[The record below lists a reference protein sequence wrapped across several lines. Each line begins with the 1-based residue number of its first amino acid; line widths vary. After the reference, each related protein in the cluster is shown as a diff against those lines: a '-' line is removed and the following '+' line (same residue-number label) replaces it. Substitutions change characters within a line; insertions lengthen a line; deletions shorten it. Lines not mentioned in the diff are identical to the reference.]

1 MVLRRNQKSLVAVAL
16 IVILLVAVAIV
27 EGDVPEDLTHIGSLV
42 IGLLYRF
49 GAAACLGLLYIAESG
64 IPLPVP
70 GDFYVAFM
78 GRLYGHSLS
87 TWLAAWIGIIIVVV
101 AGASNLYWLARR
113 WGPALLRHP
122 VGRALHID
130 ERHLDKAQG
139 WFDRWGLWAIVFG
152 RHIPGFRIAITV
164 IAATMGVP
172 YRVFAPSVAIS
183 TAIWA
188 AVGMWLGATVGE
200 AIGNVLFDRGWIYL
214 LGLLLLIVVV
224 AVTLVVA
231 WRRWSLSRAVSA

>member
-1 MVLRRNQKSLVAVAL
+1 VVLRRNQKSLVAVAL

-49 GAAACLGLLYIAESG
+49 GAAACLGLLYIEESG

-231 WRRWSLSRAVSA
+231 WRRWSMSRAVSA

>member
-1 MVLRRNQKSLVAVAL
+1 VVLRRNQKSLVAVAL

-49 GAAACLGLLYIAESG
+49 GAAACLGLLYIEESG